1 MVLQTQLLVVV
12 LELVLMHEMTLMLL
26 KPHLMAVLP
35 EMLDEKLILVQAH
48 LQKQIVHQVSRLC
61 VNEVSLSLKRYI
73 HLGVSILF

>member
-26 KPHLMAVLP
+26 KPLLMAVLP
-35 EMLDEKLILVQAH
+35 EMLDEKLIPVQAH
-48 LQKQIVHQVSRLC
+48 QLKLIVLQVSRLC

-73 HLGVSILF
+73 